1 MTEAK
6 VVKAEE
12 KAKKVTESIKKL
24 EEGRPTDYSQSLQD
38 LICSRLSQGESMK
51 SISRDE
57 DMPAACTLFRWLRE
71 HEEFKDQ
78 YDIAKEE
85 SAESLADEMVDIAD
99 YEAGQPLMQDGSP
112 VMVDGKIVMVIDAP
126 GVSHAK
132 LRIDT
137 RKWAASK
144 LKPKK
149 YGEKIQ
155 NEIIPGKGV
164 VFNMSFGAKPTDD
177 ND

>member
-12 KAKKVTESIKKL
+12 KAV
-24 EEGRPTDYSQSLQD
+24 GRPTDYSLELSD
-38 LICSRLSQGESMK
+38 LICARLSEGVSMR
-51 SISRDE
+51 SVCRDDE
-57 DMPAACTLFRWLRE
+57 MPVLTTIFRWLRTK
-71 HEEFKDQ
+71 EEFKQQ

-85 SAESLADEMVDIAD
+85 SAESLADEMVEIAD
-99 YEAGQPLMQDGSP
+99 NEAGQPLMQDGLP
-112 VMVDGKIVMVIDAP
+112 VVVDGKVVMTIDGP
-126 GVSHAK
+126 SVSHAK

-149 YGEKIQ
+149 FGEKIQ
-155 NEIIPGKGV
+155 QEITPGEGV
-164 VFNMSFGAKPTDD
+164 TFNMSFGAKPTDAD
-177 ND
+177 D